1 MAVDTPAKIAILGA
15 GPSGLEAGLYARF
28 LGYEVEIFE
37 RQQIAAHVLRA
48 GHVRLFRPFADCCSP
63 LGRAAV
69 AAQEPGFVFPGDDQH
84 LTARQW
90 AQQYLVPLAG
100 TDLLSDCL
108 RIGRT
113 VVAVGRRDL
122 CKGEL
127 PGDEDRDESP
137 LRILTE
143 DGAGREYSTEADIV
157 IDATGVR
164 GNPNWLGPGGMPALG
179 ERRLRERIVYDLP
192 DVLGAERAGYA
203 GRHTLLIGAG
213 HSAATTLV
221 ALAQL
226 AAEVPGTR
234 VTWITRRSQSGG
246 PVASIPDD
254 PLPERARLAD
264 QANRLASN
272 ADGPIVHWPETTV
285 EAVESAD
292 DPAAGGFRVT
302 LSGSHAGQF
311 EFDRIVAHVGCRP
324 DLSLF
329 RELQADISWA
339 SEHVAALGGSDG
351 EPLSD
356 QLRHPEPNFYI
367 LGSKSFGR
375 RPGFEYLASLQQIR
389 VLFALIGDRADLDLY
404 RGAKNLPS

>member
-15 GPSGLEAGLYARF
+15 GPVGLETALYARF
-28 LGYEVEIFE
+28 LGYEVEVFE
-37 RQQIAAHVLRA
+37 RRQIAAQVLRA
-48 GHVRLFRPFADCCSP
+48 GHVRLFSPFADCCSP
-63 LGRAAV
+63 LGRAAI
-69 AAQEPGFVFPGDDQH
+69 AAQEPGFVFPADDQY

-90 AQQYLVPLAG
+90 AQQYLIPLAG

-108 RIGRT
+108 RTGRA

-122 CKGEL
+122 LKSEL

-143 DGAGREYSTEADIV
+143 DDAGREFTAEADIV

-164 GNPNWLGPGGMPALG
+164 GQPNWLGPGGMPALG

-192 DVLGAERAGYA
+192 DVLEADRADYA

-213 HSAATTLV
+213 HSAATTV
-221 ALAQL
+221 IGLAQL

-234 VTWITRRSQSGG
+234 VTWITRHDRSGG
-246 PVASIPDD
+246 PVASMPDD
-254 PLPERARLAD
+254 PLPERARLTGE
-264 QANRLASN
+264 ANRLAHR
-272 ADGPIVHWPETTV
+272 ADGPVVHWPETTV
-285 EAVESAD
+285 EAVEAAG
-292 DPAAGGFRVT
+292 DPAAGGFHVT
-302 LSGSHAGQF
+302 LSGSHAGQHR
-311 EFDRIVAHVGCRP
+311 FDRIVAHVGYRP

-329 RELQADISWA
+329 RELQADLSWA
-339 SEHVAALGGSDG
+339 SELVAGLSASDG

-375 RPGFEYLASLQQIR
+375 RLGFEFLTALQQIR
-389 VLFALIGDRADLDLY
+389 ALFALIGDRADLDLY
-404 RGAKNLPS
+404 RGAKNLPK